1 MRMLGAKGQ
10 KRTGFLGGIK
20 DAWVSLEVFNLIN
33 LNNTIDYSWIQDVGG
48 RYYGIPEFLTPRR
61 INLKLIAWF

>member
-1 MRMLGAKGQ
+1 M
-10 KRTGFLGGIK
+10 
-20 DAWVSLEVFNLIN
+20 EVFNLIN

-61 INLKLIAWF
+61 FNLKFITWF